1 MLEIALIT
9 LASIAGL
16 ILLLYAIF
24 ANNKKKTT
32 NEFSFPEN
40 YRLILKEYVDFYN
53 ELDEAGKMQFES
65 RLQRFLATTRITGVN
80 TDVEDVDRVL
90 VAASAI
96 IPIYGFAD
104 WEYINLK
111 DVLLYPDSFNEKFNQ
126 EGDDRT
132 TLGIVG
138 EGAYQNLMILSK
150 HSLREDFMNKT
161 GKSNTA
167 IHEFVHLIDKTDGAV
182 DGVPE
187 FLLNKKYVLPWLN
200 LIKDNIEEIRQ
211 SKSDINP
218 YGATNKAEFF
228 AVVSEYFFERP
239 DLLQEKHPG
248 LYEILE
254 KIFRQEPQK
263 G

>member
-24 ANNKKKTT
+24 ANNKKKS
-32 NEFSFPEN
+32 NNKFLFPEN

-53 ELDEAGKMQFES
+53 ELDEAAKMQFEN

-150 HSLREDFMNKT
+150 QALREDFMNKT

-167 IHEFVHLIDKTDGAV
+167 IHEFVHLIDKTDGV
-182 DGVPE
+182 IDGVPE
-187 FLLNKKYVLPWLN
+187 FLLNKKYVLPWLK
-200 LIKDNIEEIRQ
+200 LIQDNIEEIRQ

-239 DLLQEKHPG
+239 HLLQEKHPG
-248 LYEILE
+248 LYEILTQ
-254 KIFRQEPQK
+254 IFRQEPQK
-263 G
+263 D

>member
-1 MLEIALIT
+1 MPTII
-9 LASIAGL
+9 ASIAGL
-16 ILLLYAIF
+16 ILLLYAVF
-24 ANNKKKTT
+24 ANNIKKSK
-32 NEFSFPEN
+32 NNFSFPEN

-53 ELDEAGKMQFES
+53 ELDEAAKMLFEN

-80 TDVEDVDRVL
+80 TDVEDIDRVL
-90 VAASAI
+90 IAASAI

-150 HSLREDFMNKT
+150 QALREDFLNKT

-167 IHEFVHLIDKTDGAV
+167 IHEFVHLIDKTDV
-182 DGVPE
+182 VP
-187 FLLNKKYVLPWLN
+187 
-200 LIKDNIEEIRQ
+200 
-211 SKSDINP
+211 
-218 YGATNKAEFF
+218 
-228 AVVSEYFFERP
+228 
-239 DLLQEKHPG
+239 
-248 LYEILE
+248 
-254 KIFRQEPQK
+254 
-263 G
+263 

>member
-1 MLEIALIT
+1 MFEIALII

-24 ANNKKKTT
+24 SNNKKKI
-32 NEFSFPEN
+32 NESFSFPVK

-53 ELDEAGKMQFES
+53 ELEDARKVQFEN
-65 RLQRFLATTRITGVN
+65 RLQHFLATTRITGVN
-80 TDVEDVDRVL
+80 TDVEDIDKVL

-96 IPIYGFAD
+96 IPIFGFSD

-111 DVLLYPDSFNEKFNQ
+111 DVLLYPDSFDEKFNQ
-126 EGDDRT
+126 EGDERT

-138 EGAYQNLMILSK
+138 EGAYQNMMILSK
-150 HSLREDFMNKT
+150 HELRQGFINKT

-182 DGVPE
+182 DGIPE
-187 FLLNKKYVLPWLN
+187 FLLSKKYVLPWLN
-200 LIKDNIEEIRQ
+200 LIQENIKEIRQ

-228 AVVSEYFFERP
+228 AVISEYFFEQP
-239 DLLQEKHPG
+239 DLLQAKHPE
-248 LYEILE
+248 LYEILI

-263 G
+263 D

>member
-24 ANNKKKTT
+24 VKNKKKS
-32 NEFSFPEN
+32 NNNFSFPEN
-40 YRLILKEYVDFYN
+40 YRPILKEYVDFYN
-53 ELDEAGKMQFES
+53 ELDEAAKMQFEN
-65 RLQRFLATTRITGVN
+65 RLQRFLVTTRITGVN

-90 VAASAI
+90 IASSAI

-126 EGDDRT
+126 EGDYRT

-150 HSLREDFMNKT
+150 HALREDFMNKT

-167 IHEFVHLIDKTDGAV
+167 IHEFVHLIDKMDGAI

-200 LIKDNIEEIRQ
+200 LIQDNIEEIRQ

-218 YGATNKAEFF
+218 YAATNKAEFF
-228 AVVSEYFFERP
+228 AVISEYFFQRP

-248 LYEILE
+248 LYEILD
-254 KIFRQEPQK
+254 KIFRQESQK
-263 G
+263 D